1 MGAPSS
7 AGTRTI
13 PRDVNVS
20 SASLIH
26 RKPRPGEFFIKGF
39 LLVCALASIATTFGI
54 IASLAFETL
63 EFFREVSL
71 WEYIGGTRWAPTFA
85 DAHFGVLPLLS
96 ATLLVTTIGAAVA
109 FPVGLGTAIY
119 LSEYAHRRA
128 RKVIKPIL
136 EVLAGIPTVV
146 FGYFALTFVT
156 PEVAQKLVPGTQI
169 FNALSAG
176 IVVGI
181 MMIPLVASIS
191 EDAMRAVPGGLREAA
206 YGVGA
211 TKREVATKVVV
222 PAALS
227 GIAAAFILG
236 LSRAIGETMIVT
248 IAAGGNPNLSAD
260 PREGMQ
266 TLTAFIVQLSLG
278 DTPATSI
285 AYKTIFALGSTLFVM
300 TLLLN
305 VVAQRV
311 SRRFREKYD

>member
-1 MGAPSS
+1 MSS
-7 AGTRTI
+7 T
-13 PRDVNVS
+13 
-20 SASLIH
+20 SLIH
-26 RKPRPGEFFIKGF
+26 RKSRPGEFFIKGF
-39 LLVCALASIATTFGI
+39 LLFCALASVATTLGI
-54 IASLAFETL
+54 IGSLAFETF
-63 EFFREVSL
+63 EFFREVSI
-71 WEYIGGTRWAPTFA
+71 WEYFTGTKWAPTFA
-85 DAHFGVLPLLS
+85 DPAFGVLPLLS
-96 ATLLVTTIGAAVA
+96 ATLLVTGIAAAVA

-119 LSEYAHRRA
+119 LSEYARRRT
-128 RKVIKPIL
+128 RKVIKPVL

-156 PEVAQKLVPGTQI
+156 PEIAQKLVPGTEI

-176 IVVGI
+176 VVVGI

-191 EDAMRAVPGGLREAA
+191 EDAMRAVPRGLRDAA
-206 YGVGA
+206 YGLGA

-248 IAAGGNPNLSAD
+248 IAGGGSPNLSGD

-278 DTPATSI
+278 DTPSTSI
-285 AYKTIFALGSTLFVM
+285 AYKTIFAVGATLFAM

-305 VVAQRV
+305 VIAQKI